1 MFSVILD
8 RIQQYARLM
17 RIDRPIGTLLLLWP
31 SLWGLW
37 MAAQGHPQP
46 WILLVFLSGVLLM
59 RSAGCVINDYADR
72 EFDPFVARTRDRPI
86 AAGRVS
92 SREALLLFIVLCILA
107 LVLVLTLNKFT
118 IALSV
123 VGVAM
128 ATVYPFTK
136 RYIYHPQFIL
146 GIAFSWGIPMA
157 FAAQTNAVPAIA
169 WWLVAANISWVL
181 AYDTIYAMVDRA
193 DDLRI
198 GVKST
203 AILFGRYDRALIA
216 IFQLLTLFV
225 LFYIGNRAHLDAY
238 YFGGL
243 IIASGFVVYQQMLI
257 RNREEASC
265 FKAFLNNA
273 WFGAAVFLGLVLS
286 YL

>member
-1 MFSVILD
+1 MFRVVLD
-8 RIQQYARLM
+8 RVRQYALLM
-17 RIDRPIGTLLLLWP
+17 RMDRPIGTLLLLWP

-37 MAAQGHPQP
+37 IAAQGRPQP
-46 WILLVFLSGVLLM
+46 WILLVFLSGVFLM

-72 EFDPFVARTRDRPI
+72 AFDPFVARTRDRPI

-92 SREALLLFIVLCILA
+92 SKEALFLFTALCALA
-107 LVLVLTLNKFT
+107 WVLVMTLNKLT
-118 IALSV
+118 IALSI

-146 GIAFSWGIPMA
+146 GMAFSWGIPMA
-157 FAAQTNAVPAIA
+157 FAAQTNHLPAIA
-169 WWLVAANISWVL
+169 WWLVTANIAWVL

-216 IFQLLTLFV
+216 LFQLLTLIV
-225 LFYIGNRAHLDAY
+225 LFYIGNRLQLNAY
-238 YFGGL
+238 YYGGL
-243 IIASGFVVYQQMLI
+243 ITAGGFAVYQQLLI
-257 RNREEASC
+257 RKRKETSC

-273 WFGAAVFLGLVLS
+273 WFGAAVFIGLVLS

>member
-1 MFSVILD
+1 MSSVVLD
-8 RIQQYARLM
+8 RIQQYALLM

-37 MAAQGHPQP
+37 IAAQGRPQS
-46 WILLVFLSGVLLM
+46 WILLVFLSGVFLM

-92 SREALLLFIVLCILA
+92 AKEALFLFIALCTVA
-107 LVLVLTLNKFT
+107 LVLVMTLNRFT
-118 IALSV
+118 IALSI
-123 VGVAM
+123 VGAAM

-157 FAAQTNAVPAIA
+157 FAAQTNDVPSIA
-169 WWLVAANISWVL
+169 WWLVTANIFWVL

-203 AILFGRYDRALIA
+203 AILFGRYDRTFIA
-216 IFQLLTLFV
+216 IFQVLTVVILV
-225 LFYIGNRAHLDAY
+225 HVGNHLNLDAY
-238 YFGGL
+238 YYGGL
-243 IIASGFVVYQQMLI
+243 IIASGFAVYQQILI
-257 RNREEASC
+257 RAREEASC
-265 FKAFLNNA
+265 FRAFLNNA
-273 WFGAAVFLGLVLS
+273 WFGAAVFTGLVLS

>member
-1 MFSVILD
+1 MSSVVVD
-8 RIQQYARLM
+8 RIQQYALLM

-37 MAAQGHPQP
+37 IAAQGRPQP
-46 WILLVFLSGVLLM
+46 WILLVFLSGVFLM

-72 EFDPFVARTRDRPI
+72 AFDPFVARTRDRPL

-92 SREALLLFIVLCILA
+92 SKEALFLFTALCTVA
-107 LVLVLTLNKFT
+107 LVLVLTLNRFT

-128 ATVYPFTK
+128 ATVYPYTK

-157 FAAQTNAVPAIA
+157 FAAQTNNVPAIA
-169 WWLVAANISWVL
+169 WWLVTANIAWVL
-181 AYDTIYAMVDRA
+181 AYDTIYAMVDRS

-203 AILFGRYDRALIA
+203 AILFGRYDRVLIA
-216 IFQLLTLFV
+216 IFQLLTLVV
-225 LFYIGNRAHLDAY
+225 LFYVGNRLNLDAY
-238 YFGGL
+238 YYGGL
-243 IIASGFVVYQQMLI
+243 IVASAFAVYQQMLI
-257 RNREEASC
+257 LNREEASC

-273 WFGAAVFLGLVLS
+273 WFGAAVFIGLVLS

>member
-1 MFSVILD
+1 MFSVVVG
-8 RIQQYARLM
+8 RIQQYALLM

-37 MAAQGHPQP
+37 MAAQGRPQP
-46 WILLVFLSGVLLM
+46 WILVVFLSGVFLM

-92 SREALLLFIVLCILA
+92 SKEALLLFTALCALA
-107 LVLVLTLNKFT
+107 LILVMTLNRLT

-123 VGVAM
+123 AGVAM

-157 FAAQTNAVPAIA
+157 FAAQTNNVPAIA
-169 WWLVAANISWVL
+169 WWLVTANISWVL

-216 IFQLLTLFV
+216 LFQLFTLIV
-225 LFYIGNRAHLDAY
+225 LFYIGNRVNLDGY
-238 YFGGL
+238 YYGGL
-243 IIASGFVVYQQMLI
+243 IIATGFAVYQQMLI
-257 RNREEASC
+257 RNRQEEGC

-273 WFGAAVFLGLVLS
+273 WFGAAVFMGLVLS

>member
-1 MFSVILD
+1 MFSVVVD
-8 RIQQYARLM
+8 RIQQYALLM

-37 MAAQGHPQP
+37 MAAEGRPQP
-46 WILLVFLSGVLLM
+46 WILLVFLSGVFLM

-72 EFDPFVARTRDRPI
+72 TFDPFVARTRDRPI

-92 SREALLLFIVLCILA
+92 SKEALFLFTVLCTLA
-107 LVLVLTLNKFT
+107 LVLVVTLNRFT

-128 ATVYPFTK
+128 ATVYPYAK

-157 FAAQTNAVPAIA
+157 FAAQTNHVPAIA
-169 WWLVAANISWVL
+169 WWLVTANIAWVL
-181 AYDTIYAMVDRA
+181 AYDTIYAMVDRS

-203 AILFGRYDRALIA
+203 AILFGRYDRVLIA
-216 IFQLLTLFV
+216 TFQLLTLVV
-225 LFYIGNRAHLDAY
+225 LFYIGNRLILDAY
-238 YFGGL
+238 YYGGL
-243 IIASGFVVYQQMLI
+243 ITASGFAVYQQMLI
-257 RNREEASC
+257 RSREEPSC

-273 WFGAAVFLGLVLS
+273 WFGAAVFIGLVLS

>member
-1 MFSVILD
+1 MYRVVID
-8 RIQQYARLM
+8 RVRQYALLM
-17 RIDRPIGTLLLLWP
+17 RVDRPIGTLLLLWP

-37 MAAQGHPQP
+37 IAAQGRPQP
-46 WILLVFLSGVLLM
+46 WILLVFLSGVFLM

-72 EFDPFVARTRDRPI
+72 DFDPFVTRTRDRPI

-92 SREALLLFIVLCILA
+92 PKEALFLFTALCALAWA
-107 LVLVLTLNKFT
+107 LVMTLNKLT
-118 IALSV
+118 VALSIAA
-123 VGVAM
+123 VAM
-128 ATVYPFTK
+128 AAVYPFTK

-157 FAAQTNAVPAIA
+157 FAAQTNYVPAVA
-169 WWLVAANISWVL
+169 WWLVTANISWVL

-193 DDLRI
+193 DDVRI

-203 AILFGRYDRALIA
+203 AILFGRYDRVLIA
-216 IFQLLTLFV
+216 VFQSLSLVV
-225 LFYIGNRAHLDAY
+225 LVYVGNRLQLDAY
-238 YFGGL
+238 YYGGL
-243 IIASGFVVYQQMLI
+243 VIAGGLAVYQQLLI
-257 RNREEASC
+257 REREEASC

-273 WFGAAVFLGLVLS
+273 WFGAAIFTGLALS

>member
-1 MFSVILD
+1 MSSVVVD
-8 RIQQYARLM
+8 RIQQYALLM

-37 MAAQGHPQP
+37 IAAQGRPQP
-46 WILLVFLSGVLLM
+46 WILLVFLSGVFLM

-72 EFDPFVARTRDRPI
+72 AFDPFVARTRDRPL

-92 SREALLLFIVLCILA
+92 SKEALFLFTALCTLA
-107 LVLVLTLNKFT
+107 LVLVLTLNRFT

-128 ATVYPFTK
+128 ATVYPYTK

-157 FAAQTNAVPAIA
+157 FAAQTNNVPAIA
-169 WWLVAANISWVL
+169 WWLVTANIAWVL
-181 AYDTIYAMVDRA
+181 AYDTIYAMVDRS

-203 AILFGRYDRALIA
+203 AILFGRYDRVLIA
-216 IFQLLTLFV
+216 IFQLLTLVV
-225 LFYIGNRAHLDAY
+225 LFYVGNRLNLDAY
-238 YFGGL
+238 YYGGL
-243 IIASGFVVYQQMLI
+243 IVASAFAVYQQMLI
-257 RNREEASC
+257 LNREEASC

-273 WFGAAVFLGLVLS
+273 WFGAAVFIGLVLS